1 MKNKNDPQSPNNLQV
16 LVTTDEP
23 SPVSFTVTTILG
35 GTETHTAAHGFVT
48 KVDLSAANFRVTG
61 SRQFSERRK
70 HIIVQAETGKSIS
83 VYGVNDEDTTTDGF
97 LALSCDGMKIGKT
110 FTRYEYVILSGEYD
124 VMGDA
129 LNSEFLI
136 VPCEDMTNI
145 DIFPTQLI
153 TVNFGRGSKQ
163 IIVGGSG
170 SFLLQTVGTYL
181 INHRNDL
188 TGTIVRSDKPISV
201 FAGHECA
208 QFPSTLTECDHLV
221 EQMPPQTTWGT
232 TYFLSPLAA
241 RESGDI
247 YRVAT
252 IYDNNQVTVTCV
264 DEGSSN
270 TETILSTSL
279 SRGGWEQFNSSYF
292 QDTCPNFVPK
302 YCCVEATKPVLVAQ
316 YSQGYTVD
324 AQCTG
329 DIGTQLGDPF
339 MIVVPPVVQY
349 LNNLTFSAVQGVSGS
364 FLTQYINIAVHK
376 MFFQPD
382 MIFLDDELVE
392 SNRNQWNLFYCSNGE
407 ICGYG
412 LSKAITAGNHTVY
425 HEMESAALGVSIYG
439 FQQRNSYGFPI
450 GMELQ
455 PLSGAYISASFIF
468 TLT

>member
-1 MKNKNDPQSPNNLQV
+1 MQL

-23 SPVSFTVTTILG
+23 SPVSFNVSTILD
-35 GTETHTAAHGFVT
+35 GTETHTATHGSVT
-48 KVDLSAANFRVTG
+48 KVELSAANYQVRH
-61 SRQFSERRK
+61 SQSSERWK
-70 HIIVQAETGKSIS
+70 NIIVQAEAGKSIS
-83 VYGVNDEDTTTDGF
+83 VYGVNDEQTTTDGF
-97 LALSCDGMKIGKT
+97 LALSCDGMTIDKP
-110 FTRYEYVILSGEYD
+110 FTQYEYIIFSGQFGMNY
-124 VMGDA
+124 A
-129 LNSEFLI
+129 INSEFLI

-145 DIFPTQLI
+145 EMFPTQTI
-153 TVNFGRGSKQ
+153 TFTFGRSSRQ
-163 IIVGGSG
+163 IISGGSG
-170 SFLLQTVGTYL
+170 SVLLRTVGTYL
-181 INHRNDL
+181 ISHRMDL
-188 TGTIVRSDKPISV
+188 TGTIVRSDKPLSV

-208 QFPSTLTECDHLV
+208 QSSTLTACNHLV
-221 EQMPPQTTWGT
+221 EQIPPQTTWGT

-252 IYDNNQVTVTCV
+252 IYDNNQVTVTCA
-264 DEGSSN
+264 DEGSST

-279 SRGGWEQFNSSYF
+279 SRGGWEQFNASYF
-292 QDTCPNFVPK
+292 QATCPNFVPK

-324 AQCTG
+324 TQCTG

-349 LNNLTFSAVQGVSGS
+349 LNNLTFSTVEGISGR
-364 FLTQYINIAVHK
+364 FLTQYINIAVHE

-382 MIFLDDELVE
+382 KIFLDDELVE

-412 LSKAITAGNHTVY
+412 LSKAITAGNHTIY
-425 HEMESAALGVSIYG
+425 HEMESAALGVTLYG
-439 FQQRNSYGFPI
+439 FQQQNSYGFPI

-455 PLSGAYISASFIF
+455 PISG
-468 TLT
+468 